1 MEGSRKGALEI
12 MGFKKGAETF
22 KHCKVQKKLL
32 SGIKLLCQSE
42 VIMASNTGAVKK
54 GSPTL
59 AERLKKL

>member
-1 MEGSRKGALEI
+1 
-12 MGFKKGAETF
+12 MGFKKDTETF

-32 SGIKLLCQSE
+32 SGIKLLCHTQ
-42 VIMASNTGAVKK
+42 VIMVSNRGAVKN